1 MGTISNALIR
11 TFKGSK
17 IKPSFADSWTWT
29 QPEVSGEAP
38 KARTGQSAVAH
49 GSRLVVFGGWDYS
62 DSYSSSKVYNDVSV
76 LDTGK

>member
-1 MGTISNALIR
+1 
-11 TFKGSK
+11 
-17 IKPSFADSWTWT
+17 
-29 QPEVSGEAP
+29 VSGEAP

-76 LDTGK
+76 LDTGKY